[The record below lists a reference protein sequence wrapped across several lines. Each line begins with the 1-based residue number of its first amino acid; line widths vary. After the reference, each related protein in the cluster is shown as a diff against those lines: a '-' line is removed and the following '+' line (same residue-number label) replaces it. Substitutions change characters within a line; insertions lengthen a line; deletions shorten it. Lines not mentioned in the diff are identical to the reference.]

1 MGVATLTLDWTRLR
15 ALAGMTDGIGVLSV
29 YVTADP
35 HDEQPQP
42 AWRLR
47 VQNEL
52 KRLREQARNAGSRE
66 YYKAVSGRLQAI
78 DGDIERLLDPRTRGL
93 GRALFA
99 TVSDGQVE
107 QFSLQVPLTDD
118 VTLAPTPRLRPLVT
132 AWSTAAPGGAAVVG
146 ADEIR
151 IIDVRFGFVED
162 VGTIPHPDDLADRR
176 ELTGKGHATP
186 TTTHHSSASHQDL
199 FEKREEDRLLRY
211 LQSAGA
217 QIAAYAREWNWV
229 SLAITGEA
237 KYAQAVTEGLPAD
250 VPAEVVT
257 LPHAITSLGRS
268 KLAATVGPVLAE
280 ARERHYRKLAERVRD
295 VAFSSHGGAAACGLA
310 ATLAALQDGRVE
322 HLLLAEHGQWTGRR
336 SPDGRLAPDEEV
348 PPGASAEELVPE
360 SRLDERMI
368 ELAFREGAAITV
380 LDDTAG
386 APLADVEGIAALLRW

>member
-1 MGVATLTLDWTRLR
+1 MASLTLDWAKLR

-66 YYKAVSGRLQAI
+66 YYKAVSGRLEAI

-99 TVSDGQVE
+99 TISDGQVE
-107 QFSLQVPLTDD
+107 QVSLQVPLTDD
-118 VTLAPTPRLRPLVT
+118 VTLAPTPRLRPLVS

-151 IIDVRFGFVED
+151 IIDVRFGFVTEL
-162 VGTIPHPDDLADRR
+162 GRIPHPDELADRR
-176 ELTGKGHATP
+176 ELTGRGHAT
-186 TTTHHSSASHQDL
+186 TATTHFGSASHQDL
-199 FEKREEDRLLRY
+199 FEQREESRLLRY
-211 LQSAGA
+211 LHSAGA

-229 SLAITGEA
+229 SLAIAGEA

-268 KLAATVGPVLAE
+268 KLAATVEPVLAD
-280 ARERHYRKLAERVRD
+280 ARDRHYRKLAERVRD

-322 HLLLAEHGQWTGRR
+322 HLLMAEDGQWSGSR

-348 PPGASAEELVPE
+348 PPGASADELVPE

-368 ELAFREGAAITV
+368 ELAFRDGAAITV
-380 LDDTAG
+380 LNDTAG
-386 APLADVEGIAALLRW
+386 APLADVEGLAALLRW